1 MEGNRPVY
9 DKGKIIGGLA
19 VFLCLAT
26 FPVWYIAASGK
37 ADYRPDPVLPAS
49 DNTCVESTQ
58 YMREYHMQLLQQWRY
73 SAVRDGV
80 STYVASDNTTYD
92 ISLTGTCL
100 KCHSNKSEFCD
111 RCHNY
116 TGVAPNCWNCHNIPP
131 NTSAGG
137 VK

>member
-1 MEGNRPVY
+1 MY
-9 DKGKIIGGLA
+9 DKGNIIGGLA

-49 DNTCVESTQ
+49 ENKCVESTQ
-58 YMREYHMQLLQQWRY
+58 YMKEYHMQLLQQWRD

-80 STYVASDNTTYD
+80 SIYVASDNTTYD
-92 ISLTGTCL
+92 IGLTGTCL

-131 NTSAGG
+131 QPNTSLRGTP
-137 VK
+137 